1 MVRKSRQVRAENRL
15 QERKRKAM
23 AEDKSPPP
31 PPPPTFRERLIETV
45 EWGMV
50 FFVFVMGMIAG
61 SLLTCAIL

>member
-23 AEDKSPPP
+23 AEGKPPP

-50 FFVFVMGMIAG
+50 FFVFCMGVVAG
-61 SLLTCAIL
+61 TLMTCAIL